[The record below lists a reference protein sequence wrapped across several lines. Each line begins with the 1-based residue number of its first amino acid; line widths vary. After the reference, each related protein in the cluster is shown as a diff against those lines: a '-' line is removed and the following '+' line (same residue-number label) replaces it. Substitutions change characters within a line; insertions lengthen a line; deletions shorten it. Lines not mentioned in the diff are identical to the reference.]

1 VNKKELVKAT
11 AKKLELPVVETERI
25 LTRLLIQLLRVKRRE
40 NLIHAWFVQHDHKRE
55 TRTQRH

>member
-25 LTRLLIQLLRVKRRE
+25 LNTFIDTAVE
-40 NLIHAWFVQHDHKRE
+40 G
-55 TRTQRH
+55 